1 MNQYI
6 ARRLLGMIPTLLL
19 LVALVVLLTRM
30 MPGDVIDQLLLEQ
43 AADAQARQQ
52 MEEQLGLNKSLT
64 QQYLDYLAGVVRG
77 DFGSSLLNHR
87 PVFDMISER
96 VNITIELAA
105 LSMLIAWT
113 IGATIGT
120 LSAISQ
126 NTPLDYAL
134 RILGILGLTIPTF
147 ALAIAV
153 VLLPAIWWG
162 WSPPLSY
169 VSFFSDPVS
178 HLSQFV
184 LPAIVLGVFSA
195 GSIMRFTRTTM
206 LEVFRQDYVRT
217 ARAKGLRQRT
227 VLFRHGIRN
236 ALIPLLSVFGLQTAT
251 LISGTVIVE
260 SIFALPGMGRLLLDA
275 VESRDYPVIQGVTL
289 IVGAFVMIVNL
300 LVDLSYPLLD
310 PRIKLARN

>member
-1 MNQYI
+1 
-6 ARRLLGMIPTLLL
+6 
-19 LVALVVLLTRM
+19 
-30 MPGDVIDQLLLEQ
+30 
-43 AADAQARQQ
+43 
-52 MEEQLGLNKSLT
+52 
-64 QQYLDYLAGVVRG
+64 
-77 DFGSSLLNHR
+77 
-87 PVFDMISER
+87 MISER

-184 LPAIVLGVFSA
+184 LPSIVLGVFSA

-251 LISGTVIVE
+251 LISGTVIIE